1 MPTSPIIKTLP
12 QPLVAPEIIWESAD
26 YLVIDKP
33 AGLAVHGGG
42 NIKEPTLA
50 DWLIKKYPK
59 IKKVGDDPARPGIVH
74 RLDKDVSGLM
84 VVAKS
89 QASFESL
96 KNQFKTREIN
106 KEYLALAHGKISV
119 DDGEIDF
126 PIKRASAG
134 YKMAALPHQVND
146 LLSRRHPKDRDRGNI
161 DGIFQAKEA
170 LTEFKVIKRFV
181 NYTLVRVKI
190 KTGRTHQIRVHFC
203 ALSHPLVG
211 DNLYGTKKTKAVNKK
226 LNIGRVF
233 LMASRLMFIDLAGD
247 KKEFSLELPAS
258 LISYLPKN

>member
-1 MPTSPIIKTLP
+1 MPTGKMTKDKNQPIAGPT
-12 QPLVAPEIIWESAD
+12 IIWESND

-42 NIKEPTLA
+42 NITEPTLA

-59 IKKVGDDPARPGIVH
+59 IKKVGDDPSRPGIVH

-84 VVAKS
+84 VIAKS

-96 KNQFKTREIN
+96 KSQFKTREIN
-106 KEYLALAHGKISV
+106 KEYFALAHGRIET
-119 DDGEIDF
+119 DEGEIDF

-134 YKMAALPHQVND
+134 YKMAALPHQAD
-146 LLSRRHPKDRDRGNI
+146 RLLSRRHPKDRDRGNI

-170 LTEFKVIKRFV
+170 LTEFKVIKRFI

-211 DNLYGTKKTKAVNKK
+211 DNLYGTKKTKIINKK
-226 LNIGRVF
+226 LNLGRVF
-233 LMASRLMFIDLAGD
+233 LMASRLSFLDLGGEE
-247 KKEFSLELPAS
+247 KEFSLELPEELKAF
-258 LISYLPKN
+258 LPRN